1 MTQEPKNHLSL
12 IQDALSKGEHGLILR
27 FLLNTLGGTPIIGG
41 VFSGIAGVLSD
52 SKQEIINHINLEY
65 LKIIDEKVEL
75 LGKSLVSSQDKKQT
89 VAGFISINPNSV
101 EIIDSSG
108 ISSIINKGILDFSIN
123 YSEPL
128 DGYVFNYYGSGP
140 VLLESASQQ
149 KNHLDIKFKSPCP
162 DLVTFVF
169 MKT

>member
-41 VFSGIAGVLSD
+41 VFSGIAGVWSD
-52 SKQEIINHINLEY
+52 SKQEIINHIILEC

-75 LGKSLVSSQDKKQT
+75 FGKALVSSQDKKQT

-108 ISSIINKGILDFSIN
+108 ISSITDKGVLDFSIN

-128 DGYVFNYYGSGP
+128 DGYVFNCYGSGP

>member
-12 IQDALSKGEHGLILR
+12 IQDALSKGGHEKILQ
-27 FLLNTLGGTPIIGG
+27 FLLNTLGGTPYIGG
-41 VFSGIAGVLSD
+41 VFGGIASVWSD
-52 SKQEIINHINLEY
+52 SKQEILNHLILES
-65 LKIIDEKVEL
+65 LKIIDEKVEIV
-75 LGKSLVSSQDKKQT
+75 KKALVSSQDKNQT
-89 VAGFISINPNSV
+89 VAGFISLNPNSV

-108 ISSIINKGILDFSIN
+108 ISSITDKGVLDLSIN

-128 DGYVFNYYGSGP
+128 DGYVFNCYGGGP

-149 KNHLDIKFKSPCP
+149 KSHLNIKFKRPCP
-162 DLVTFVF
+162 DLVTLVF